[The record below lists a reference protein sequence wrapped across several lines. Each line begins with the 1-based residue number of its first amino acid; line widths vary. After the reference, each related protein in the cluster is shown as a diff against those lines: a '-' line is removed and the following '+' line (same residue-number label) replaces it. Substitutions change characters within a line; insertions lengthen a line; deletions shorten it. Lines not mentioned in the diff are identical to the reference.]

1 MVAVVAGVVADVV
14 AGVVAGVVAVV
25 AVVAADAAVVDII
38 LEGMAYTCTLDWLSW
53 GNQTDH
59 IAYKIAVVAVA

>member
-14 AGVVAGVVAVV
+14 AGVVAGVV

-38 LEGMAYTCTLDWLSW
+38 LEGMAYTCTLDRKS
-53 GNQTDH
+53 
-59 IAYKIAVVAVA
+59 VV

>member
-14 AGVVAGVVAVV
+14 AGVVAGVV

>member
-1 MVAVVAGVVADVV
+1 VVAVVAGVVADVV
-14 AGVVAGVVAVV
+14 AGVVAGVV

>member
-1 MVAVVAGVVADVV
+1 MVTVVAGVVADVV
-14 AGVVAGVVAVV
+14 AGVV